1 MLNIKNVTFSIV
13 KIKIKLITFL
23 GLIACNSKKLER
35 GQLSSV
41 SKQFME
47 FFTVALTY
55 RTKQIPSEQVILNFY
70 NLSGRRFS
78 TCDPYQTNQSVF

>member
-1 MLNIKNVTFSIV
+1 VVNIENVTFSIV
-13 KIKIKLITFL
+13 KVKIKVITFV

-41 SKQFME
+41 SKQFMD

-55 RTKQIPSEQVILNFY
+55 RTKQKPSEQVIVNFY
-70 NLSGRRFS
+70 NLSGRRFP
-78 TCDPYQTNQSVF
+78 TCDL